1 MMSATIE
8 VDGQAATI
16 SEYVWA
22 SDDQELEGI
31 LTSITGTDAPSGAD
45 PAPDYHAALA
55 AVNVIGGKVTEYR
68 LPKYVDG
75 RVY

>member
-1 MMSATIE
+1 MSATIE
-8 VDGQAATI
+8 VDGQEATI

-22 SDDQELEGI
+22 SDDQELEDI
-31 LTSITGTDAPSGAD
+31 LTSITGPDAPSGAD

-55 AVNVIGGKVTEYR
+55 AVAIIGGEVTEYT

>member
-1 MMSATIE
+1 MGATVMI
-8 VDGQAATI
+8 DGQEATI
-16 SEYVWA
+16 SNYVWA
-22 SDDQELEGI
+22 STDQELERI

-55 AVNVIGGKVTEYR
+55 AVKMMGGEVTEFT